1 MKKVINIP
9 RAITLNRQKLDR
21 IARDLKR
28 VSKEQPDITKY
39 YMDLS
44 YVIDDIAN
52 ISKVLQDF
60 EEYLD
65 VLNAGGV

>member
-1 MKKVINIP
+1 MLNIP
-9 RAITLNRQKLDR
+9 RAITLNRQKLDK
-21 IARDLKR
+21 IALDLKK

-60 EEYLD
+60 EKYLD
-65 VLNAGGV
+65 DLNAGGV